1 MKKLFLL
8 TLFVLLIGCGSNFGI
23 TAKPVDDIVKNPRI
37 YEGQQISVTGT
48 LVNSDEV
55 QKLASIGAVLEG
67 SNSKNRVY
75 LINFAAQLEF
85 GTKVVVTGEFGTIS
99 VPLLGSFLVLDA
111 KSVESCSKI
120 SAC

>member
-1 MKKLFLL
+1 MKELFLL
-8 TLFVLLIGCGSNFGI
+8 TLFVLLIGCGSNTGI
-23 TAKPVDDIVKNPRI
+23 TAKSVDEIIKNPRI
-37 YEGQQISVTGT
+37 YEGQQISITGK
-48 LVNSDEV
+48 LSPSDDV

-67 SNSKNRVY
+67 SNPTNRVY
-75 LINFAAQLEF
+75 LINFAAQAEF

>member
-1 MKKLFLL
+1 MKKLFLP
-8 TLFVLLIGCGSNFGI
+8 TLIVLLIGCGSNFGI

-37 YEGQQISVTGT
+37 YEGQQISITGT

-85 GTKVVVTGEFGTIS
+85 GTKVVVTGDFGTIS
-99 VPLLGSFLVLDA
+99 MPLLGSFLVLDA